1 MRSTDYISKGTAVA
15 RLYKARESLLMD
27 KDCRKGLCFYLR
39 GVDILDYLEEIG
51 IWNLDS
57 FSIEVLWA
65 YEDFINRGSIVAL
78 RNAKVVKRRLNT
90 LYSWRDSFDIRS
102 SSKEIWGIARDSIPE
117 ISQKN
122 FYWWDPNDR
131 EVRVKAIDLIINRVM
146 KYGEG

>member
-65 YEDFINRGSIVAL
+65 YEDFINRS
-78 RNAKVVKRRLNT
+78 
-90 LYSWRDSFDIRS
+90 
-102 SSKEIWGIARDSIPE
+102 
-117 ISQKN
+117 SQKN

-131 EVRVKAIDLIINRVM
+131 EVRVKAIDLIINKVM

>member
-51 IWNLDS
+51 IWNLAS
-57 FSIEVLWA
+57 LQYRSPMGI
-65 YEDFINRGSIVAL
+65 EDFINRSSIVAL
-78 RNAKVVKRRLNT
+78 RNAKVVERRLNT

-131 EVRVKAIDLIINRVM
+131 EVRVKAIDLIINKVM

>member
-65 YEDFINRGSIVAL
+65 YEDFINRSSQMVI

-90 LYSWRDSFDIRS
+90 LYR
-102 SSKEIWGIARDSIPE
+102 
-117 ISQKN
+117 
-122 FYWWDPNDR
+122 Y
-131 EVRVKAIDLIINRVM
+131 
-146 KYGEG
+146 